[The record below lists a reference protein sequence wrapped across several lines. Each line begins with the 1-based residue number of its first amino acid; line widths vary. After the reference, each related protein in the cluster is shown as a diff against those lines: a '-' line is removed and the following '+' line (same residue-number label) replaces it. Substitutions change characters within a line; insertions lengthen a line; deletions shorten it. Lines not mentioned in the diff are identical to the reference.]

1 MPTINT
7 SSQTLDNVRAIA
19 ADIAANA
26 EQGELDRCLVPSVVE
41 QLKEAGIFR
50 MLVPKKFGGDELSVS
65 QACAVIEELGAADA
79 AAAWT
84 AMVAFG
90 FNVAL
95 AKFPEHVVSELYANG
110 PDVMIRGAL
119 APIGKAIATDGGYV
133 LSGKW
138 PFASGPY
145 TPDWMVAGAIVIKDG
160 APIMTPMGPEMVVS
174 IIPTDKVT
182 FLDTWH
188 SVGMCGSDS
197 RDYTVE
203 EVFVPEDHATNLFN
217 FMSPQCYDVPLF
229 DQPFPII
236 TGPTHSAVC
245 LGIVRGALAELAE
258 LSKTKKSA
266 FDPTM
271 ILAQNP
277 IFQHSLAELSVR
289 HAALEALVEKQNAI
303 IDSETN
309 FQLNP
314 MVMAKNSSWTGYVH
328 VEAVDIVNKAFGLA
342 GSTPVYKTST
352 LQRRLRDVRVA
363 AQHFGGST
371 AQYPALGAM
380 LAGQE
385 PPMPGGKK

>member
-7 SSQTLDNVRAIA
+7 SSATLDNVRKITS
-19 ADIAANA
+19 DIAACA
-26 EQGELDRCLVPSVVE
+26 EQGESERCLVPAVVDK
-41 QLKEAGIFR
+41 LKAAGIFR
-50 MLVPKKFGGDELSVS
+50 MMVPKQFGGDQLSLT
-65 QACAVIEELGAADA
+65 QACAVIEELAAADA

-95 AKFPEHVVSELYANG
+95 AKYPKEVVSGIYANG

-119 APIGKAIATDGGYV
+119 APTGKAIASDGGYV
-133 LSGKW
+133 ISGKW

-145 TPDWMVAGAIVIKDG
+145 NPDWMVAGAIVIKDG
-160 APIMTPMGPEMVVS
+160 APIMTPMGPEMVVA

-203 EVFVPEDHATNLFN
+203 QVYVPADHTTNLFN
-217 FMSPQCYDVPLF
+217 FMSPQCYDLPLF

-245 LGIVRGALAELAE
+245 LGIVRGALEELAE

-266 FDPTM
+266 FDPTTV
-271 ILAQNP
+271 LAQNP
-277 IFQHSLAELSVR
+277 IFQHNLAELSIR
-289 HAALEALVEKQNAI
+289 HAALQALVDKQTAI
-303 IDSETN
+303 IDAEQN

-314 MVMAKNSSWTGYVH
+314 MVMTKNSSWTGYVH
-328 VEAVDIVNKAFGLA
+328 VESVDIVNKAFGLA

-352 LQRRLRDVRVA
+352 LQRRWRDVRVA

-371 AQYPALGAM
+371 AQYPAYGGL
-380 LAGQE
+380 LAGQM
-385 PPMPGGKK
+385 PAMPGAK